1 MNVKSGLTA
10 GFVATVVLSLLM
22 MAKQAMGLMPDLD
35 LVAIVAGMV
44 ARLTGGKPDPIVGWV
59 MHFFIGTVMWG
70 IAYAILQSKLPGGPV
85 ARGMIFGIGAWL
97 LMMVLAMPLAGAGF
111 FGLALGMGAP
121 VATLMLHLVFG
132 ATLGVVYAKSQGA
145 ASRADVLPR

>member
-35 LVAIVAGMV
+35 PIAMIAGMV
-44 ARLTGGKPDPIVGWV
+44 AKLTGGKPDPIVGWV

-70 IAYAILQSKLPGGPV
+70 ITYSIVQSKLPGGPV

-97 LMMVLAMPLAGAGF
+97 LMMVLVMPLAGAGF
-111 FGLALGMGAP
+111 FGLAFGMGAP

-132 ATLGVVYAKSQGA
+132 ATLGIVYAKSQGA
-145 ASRADVLPR
+145 AAREDVLPR

>member
-70 IAYAILQSKLPGGPV
+70 IAYAILQSKLPGGPA

-97 LMMVLAMPLAGAGF
+97 LMMVLVMPLAGAGF

>member
-44 ARLTGGKPDPIVGWV
+44 AKLTGGKPDPIVGWV